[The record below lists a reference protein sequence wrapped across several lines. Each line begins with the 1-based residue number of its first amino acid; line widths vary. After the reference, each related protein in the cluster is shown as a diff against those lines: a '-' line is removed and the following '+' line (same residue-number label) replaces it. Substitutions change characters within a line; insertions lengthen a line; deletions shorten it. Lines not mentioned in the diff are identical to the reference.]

1 MINIV
6 DNRVA
11 VESLIF
17 TADYNTLKNSKTVLS
32 KIGFTAQE
40 RADLESCGFDF
51 NAFQDLKS
59 KYSDGDKSVLD
70 DLKSSAPK
78 FLYLKQRRKD
88 TEPVAVAVAF
98 DGQVFINKNV
108 DNKLGV
114 GAEATRYK
122 YMAYINGFIDCFLA
136 SDNDV
141 QTFNGLDFVCIESA
155 YDDRKTDGAKQGA
168 DCLDW

>member
-1 MINIV
+1 MANILY
-6 DNRVA
+6 NRVV
-11 VESLIF
+11 VEGLIF

-40 RADLESCGFDF
+40 TKDLESCGFDF
-51 NAFQDLKS
+51 DSFESLKA
-59 KYSDGDKSVLD
+59 KYSAGDKTVLD
-70 DLKSSAPK
+70 DLKAQVPK

-88 TEPVAVAVAF
+88 AEAVAVAIAF
-98 DGQVFINKNV
+98 DGQVFINKNM

-122 YMAYINGFIDCFLA
+122 YMAYLNGFIECFLS
-136 SDNDV
+136 SDNDI
-141 QTFNGLDFVCIESA
+141 QTFSGVDFICIESA
-155 YDDRKTDGAKQGA
+155 YDDRKTDGAKQGD

>member
-1 MINIV
+1 MVNIKN
-6 DNRVA
+6 NRVA

-17 TADYNTLKNSKTVLS
+17 SADFETLKNSKTVLS

-40 RADLESCGFDF
+40 KADLSDCGFDF
-51 NAFQDLKS
+51 DDFNALKE
-59 KYSDGDKSVLD
+59 KYSAGDKTVLD
-70 DLKSSAPK
+70 DLKAQAPK

-88 TEPVAVAVAF
+88 ADAVAVAVAF
-98 DGQVFINKNV
+98 DKYVFINKNM

-122 YMAYINGFIDCFLA
+122 YMAYINGFIDCFLGT
-136 SDNDV
+136 SNDLR
-141 QTFNGLDFVCIESA
+141 TFNGVDFVCVESA
-155 YDDRKTDGAKQGA
+155 YDDRKTEGAKQDA